1 MPQRRLTFDAS
12 KSKITIEHEEFRAP
26 TVLERLHRR
35 RGYNQ
40 PYALEDTWGFTV
52 DVAVVSMVFW
62 SLSGI
67 WLAWELKTTRLWGA
81 LSLSVGLG
89 LFALFAILI

>member
-1 MPQRRLTFDAS
+1 M
-12 KSKITIEHEEFRAP
+12 
-26 TVLERLHRR
+26 HRR

-52 DVAVVSMVFW
+52 DVAVVTMVFW

-67 WLAWELKTTRLWGA
+67 WLWWEIKAVRIWGA
-81 LSLSVGLG
+81 LSVLAGLV
-89 LFALFAILI
+89 LFAIFAVLI